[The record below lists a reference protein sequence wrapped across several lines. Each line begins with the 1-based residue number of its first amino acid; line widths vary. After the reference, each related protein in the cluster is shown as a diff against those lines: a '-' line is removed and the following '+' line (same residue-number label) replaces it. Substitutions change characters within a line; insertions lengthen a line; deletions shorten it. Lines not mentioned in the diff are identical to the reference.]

1 MRQITRSSGGSIID
15 QQTRNDNLYYT
26 LRYQTLPSAPS
37 LRVPPRAYQ
46 ASSATQYS
54 GVGQD
59 VSQDL
64 DYQQEGAAR
73 RQLTEQESQRL
84 GDLKEELA
92 QRQASV
98 VDEDNAAELGGGD
111 GEPPRPRMSPGS
123 TKDFNRE

>member
-46 ASSATQYS
+46 ASSATQHS
-54 GVGQD
+54 CVGQD
-59 VSQDL
+59 IIQDL
-64 DYQQEGAAR
+64 DYQQADAAR
-73 RQLTEQESQRL
+73 RQSTEQESQRL

-92 QRQASV
+92 QRQAPV
-98 VDEDNAAELGGGD
+98 VEDNVAELED
-111 GEPPRPRMSPGS
+111 ADDEPPRPQMSPSS
-123 TKDFNRE
+123 TTDFIRE

>member
-46 ASSATQYS
+46 ASSASQHS

-59 VSQDL
+59 ITQDL
-64 DYQQEGAAR
+64 DYQHADTAR
-73 RQLTEQESQRL
+73 RQLTDQESQRL
-84 GDLKEELA
+84 RDLKEELA
-92 QRQASV
+92 QRQAPV
-98 VDEDNAAELGGGD
+98 VEDNEGELEDID
-111 GEPPRPRMSPGS
+111 GEPPRPQMSPSS
-123 TKDFNRE
+123 TTDFIRE